1 MGRLALVSTDTV
13 MLLSACLRRCARLLY
28 WIPVTVIIVVVM
40 WSYYAYVV
48 HFCWMMFLC
57 LFHVCFGMFL
67 WSFWKAVSTP
77 PSSPSVEFQLS
88 SSDSLLY
95 EQERG
100 SMEKSQI
107 LLEISQKLPVH
118 TRTATGDIRFCH
130 HCQLIKP
137 DRCHHCSVCQ
147 MCVLKMDH
155 HCPWLNNCIG
165 FSNYKFFML
174 FLLYSLVYCLLIV
187 ATVTPTFIQLWLGRL
202 FDSCVK
208 LHVLFLTLVSAMFA
222 VTLCFLLFFH
232 IWLLASNKTT
242 LEWLS
247 VPFFADGPGS
257 EAFDVGVRA
266 NFLQVFGEKKI
277 HWPFPVFSSQ
287 GDGHSFPLRWQMS
300 SRSPSVMNGNG
311 HCVMEGIVVS
321 PEGVSVTIA
330 VDD

>member
-1 MGRLALVSTDTV
+1 

-28 WIPVTVIIVVVM
+28 WIPVTIVIMVVM

-48 HFCWMMFLC
+48 PFCWILLSSSTQKGVFLC
-57 LFHVCFGMFL
+57 LFHVCFVMFS
-67 WSFWKAVSTP
+67 WSFWKTLSTP

-100 SMEKSQI
+100 DMEKSPI
-107 LLEISQKLPVH
+107 LLEISKKLSVH
-118 TRTATGDIRFCH
+118 TRKAAGAIRFCH

-165 FSNYKFFML
+165 FSNYKFFLL
-174 FLLYSLVYCLLIV
+174 FLLYSLLYCLLII
-187 ATVTPTFIQLWLGRL
+187 ATVTPTFIQLWLGKL

-247 VPFFADGPGS
+247 VPFFVDGPAS

-266 NFLQVFGEKKI
+266 NLSQVFGRNKSL
-277 HWPFPVFSSQ
+277 WPFPVFSSQ
-287 GDGHSFPLRWQMS
+287 GDGQSFPLRWQMS
-300 SRSPSVMNGNG
+300 SYSLSVMNGNG
-311 HCVMEGIVVS
+311 HRAMEGSVVS
-321 PEGVSVTIA
+321 HEGVSVTIA